1 MKAEILTDLR
11 KIDLDSNILIE
22 ASAGTGKTTTIE
34 NIVLELLLKGKVS
47 SLSEILIVTFTEKA
61 TSELKEKIR
70 KKLYDSFA
78 AGKSRILQES
88 LDNFDSA
95 QIYTIHGFCNKV
107 LTTYAFENA
116 GHLQSELVFDKE
128 IYSRLLH
135 DLMRKTWPRIYAGIL
150 DELLI
155 LSGYPLGI
163 SNGENGWENTVI
175 DIAMKYRSDEFETM
189 LPSPDPCFHQAVKKY
204 NVEIKQRAEILKKLF
219 GEQANRPENHEIY
232 KLLSG
237 LPYRQKP
244 TIINRVVLPLIE
256 ILSLPEVTLSGC
268 KSFIDGLAGP
278 KTTEAM
284 LEEGFEHL
292 LDVKKGEIID
302 PCLVEKLTPII
313 GFLNYL
319 GSIDFNN
326 LTMQLAANT
335 VLELKN
341 EIRIHKNLH
350 GMISYDDMIL
360 NVYNALRDE
369 SSPLSEII
377 QKKYRYGIIDESQDT
392 DLYQWAIFKRIF
404 LEEKKNRLFLIG
416 DPKQAIYGFR
426 GADVHAY
433 YTARDEMISRFR
445 ARYYTLNTNYRSIPE
460 LISFF
465 NGLFG
470 KNWFSEKEITYTD
483 SRPPEKSSRLAES
496 QDDGAYCINLGKC
509 NGTQAKSRMAKFICR
524 EINRL
529 FSEHKPDH
537 QDTAVLI
544 RKWSDAP
551 ILEREFKNYG
561 IKYSFYKK
569 EGIYQSIEMM
579 ELIYLVDA
587 ILHPYDANLL
597 KKALMTRFF
606 SVKPEHLIEF
616 KIPDLPPEL
625 STLLE
630 KMHEQASKMNWPV
643 LFQMIIEK
651 TSLLDQIESL
661 NGEKTISIIKQ
672 ILQDVSITAYD
683 KKFGPVEFKKH
694 LVNLYN
700 NIYHGEN
707 EDLQKNDPENPGVR
721 IMTIH
726 ASKGLQFSAVFI
738 FGGFPNRSMDSYWIY
753 HDKGKRVL
761 DLMKEKSSKNY
772 YLNEISAEDDRLY
785 YVALTRAKNRLYLP
799 EYTTMKI
806 SNDGNLI
813 IAAEKI
819 PALLGEIDPSLVKRI
834 DYDAQ
839 ISAITNIKPTRP
851 EINIRIEPY
860 LTEQIKFDFIRRKI
874 PVSSFTSMKHRQV
887 RLSEIDGGILESP
900 KYELDEDIMSGIN
913 GRRSDQGIDDPPLP
927 PGTETGLML
936 HEILEKIDFS
946 AVISAIGP
954 EDLLEERSIS
964 FQLIDSSISK
974 YFFNLSIQQ
983 KNLCR
988 METAKIVWNTLK
1000 TPLNESNLKLGDLSS
1015 KMHEVEF
1022 FYHPDGTGYG
1032 KNIIHGYLDMIFK
1045 ASGKFYFLDWKS
1057 NKLDAYDRKS
1067 IEKSIIESGYDLQ
1080 YRIYTVA
1087 FLKWLK
1093 NGICGFNFDMFG
1105 GIYYIYLRGMN
1116 STNNEE
1122 GIFFYRPAD
1131 EAEIIG
1137 FENELKLL
1145 GS

>member
-11 KIDLDSNILIE
+11 KIDLDSNLLIE

-34 NIVLELLLKGKVS
+34 NLVLDLLLKGKVS

-70 KKLYDSFA
+70 KKIYDSFT
-78 AGKSRILQES
+78 AGKSQILQES

-135 DLMRKTWPRIYAGIL
+135 DRMRKTWPRIYAGIL

-163 SNGENGWENTVI
+163 SNGESNWENTVI
-175 DIAMKYRSDEFETM
+175 DIAMKYRSAEFESM
-189 LPSPDPCFHQAVKKY
+189 LPPPDPYFHQIVKKY
-204 NVEIKQRAEILKKLF
+204 NEEINQRAGILKKLF
-219 GEQANRPENHEIY
+219 GEQINRPEDHDIY

-237 LPYRQKP
+237 LPCRQKS
-244 TIINRVVLPLIE
+244 TIINRVVFPLLE

-268 KSFIDGLAGP
+268 KSFIDGLAGA
-278 KTTEAM
+278 KTTEN
-284 LEEGFEHL
+284 LLKEGFEHL

-302 PCLVEKLTPII
+302 TFLMGKLTPII
-313 GFLNYL
+313 DFLNYL
-319 GSIDFNN
+319 GSIDFKN
-326 LTMQLAANT
+326 LSIQLAANT
-335 VLELKN
+335 AMELKN

-360 NVYNALRDE
+360 NVYNALHDE
-369 SSPLSEII
+369 SSPLPEII

-392 DLYQWAIFKRIF
+392 DLYQWTIFKRIF

-433 YTARDEMISRFR
+433 YTARDEMISRFG

-470 KNWFSEKEITYTD
+470 KKWFSEKEITYTD
-483 SRPPEKSSRLAES
+483 SRPPEKSGRRAES
-496 QDDGAYCINLGKC
+496 PDDGACCVNLGKC
-509 NGTQAKSRMAKFICR
+509 NGTQAKSRMAKFITG
-524 EINRL
+524 EITRHI
-529 FSEHKPDH
+529 SEHKLDQ

-544 RKWSDAP
+544 RKWPDAP
-551 ILEREFKNYG
+551 ILEREFKKCG

-587 ILHPYDANLL
+587 ILHPYDATLL
-597 KKALMTRFF
+597 KKALLTKFF
-606 SVKPEHLIEF
+606 SAKPEHLVEF
-616 KIPDLPPEL
+616 KIQDLSPEL

-651 TSLLDQIESL
+651 TSLLDQIKSL
-661 NGEKTISIIKQ
+661 NGEKTISIVKQ
-672 ILQDVSITAYD
+672 ILQDVSITAYN
-683 KKFGPVEFKKH
+683 KKFDPVEFKKH

-700 NIYHGEN
+700 NIYQGEN
-707 EDLQKNDPENPGVR
+707 EDLQKNDPENPGIR

-726 ASKGLQFSAVFI
+726 ASKGLQFSTVFI
-738 FGGFPNRSMDSYWIY
+738 FGGFPNMTRDSYWIY
-753 HDKGKRVL
+753 HDSGKRVL
-761 DLMKEKSSKNY
+761 DLMKEKSSESI
-772 YLNEISAEDDRLY
+772 YLNEVSAEDDRLY

-799 EYTTMKI
+799 EYTPMKI
-806 SNDGNLI
+806 SKDGNLI
-813 IAAEKI
+813 IAAEKM
-819 PALLGEIDPSLVKRI
+819 PALLREIDPSLVTRI
-834 DYDAQ
+834 NYEAQ
-839 ISAITNIKPTRP
+839 MSVITDIKPDRP
-851 EINIRIEPY
+851 EINIRIEPS
-860 LTEQIKFDFIRRKI
+860 LAVQKKFDFIRRKI
-874 PVSSFTSMKHRQV
+874 TVSSFTSMKHQQV
-887 RLSEIDGGILESP
+887 HLSEIEGGVFESP
-900 KYELDEDIMSGIN
+900 KYELDENFVSGID
-913 GRRSDQGIDDPPLP
+913 GRRHDQGIDEPSLP

-936 HEILEKIDFS
+936 HEILDKIDFS
-946 AVISAIGP
+946 AVISAKAPG
-954 EDLLEERSIS
+954 DLLAEKSVS
-964 FQLIDSSISK
+964 FQLIDSSITK
-974 YFFNLSIQQ
+974 YFFNMSIQQ

-988 METAKIVWNTLK
+988 METAKIIWNTLQ
-1000 TPLNESNLKLGDLSS
+1000 TPIDGSNLKLGNLSS

-1022 FYHPDGTGYG
+1022 FYNPGGSGPG
-1032 KNIIHGYLDMIFK
+1032 KVIIHGYLDMIFQ
-1045 ASGKFYFLDWKS
+1045 ASGKYYFLDWKS
-1057 NKLDAYDRKS
+1057 NKLDDYGRKRL
-1067 IEKSIIESGYDLQ
+1067 EKSIIESGYDLQ
-1080 YRIYTVA
+1080 YKIYTVA

-1093 NGICGFNFDMFG
+1093 TGISDFNYDMFG

-1116 STNNEE
+1116 STNSGE

-1131 EAEIIG
+1131 ETEIIE
-1137 FENELKLL
+1137 FEKELKR
-1145 GS
+1145 SEP